1 MFLEQSTDTFKM
13 KKNKQN
19 QLVLELIKTAAR
31 ELNLPVETIG
41 KTWVATETSIK
52 FDTSFG
58 VKHSNQIIGYII
70 SEIKSNPAYKQ
81 LQEILLKCTKSGE
94 KFAYAVN
101 RDKRGRF
108 LSYARIYFTALIDVE
123 LKPVSKVALPEIT
136 ANKKAVNDAP
146 KQPIDYEKE
155 QPLIITFWVN
165 YQHQTS
171 VCVYTSYEKLER
183 IFALHADKAVN
194 NGRLSQL
201 KLLRIEQ
208 SPNEKNYLTIK
219 EFSEE
224 LLDKFE
230 MVFSL
235 KG

>member
-1 MFLEQSTDTFKM
+1 M
-13 KKNKQN
+13 KKTKKSVIN
-19 QLVLELIKTAAR
+19 QVLELIKRAAR

-41 KTWVATETSIK
+41 ETWFATETSIK

-81 LQEILLKCTKSGE
+81 LREILLKCTKSGE

-136 ANKKAVNDAP
+136 ANKKAVNNAL
-146 KQPIDYEKE
+146 KQLIDYEKE

-183 IFALHADKAVN
+183 IFALHADKSVN

-208 SPNEKNYLTIK
+208 SPDEKNYLTMEGFIK
-219 EFSEE
+219 A
-224 LLDKFE
+224 LDKFE